1 MAELKEIAIGIA
13 QVLQHSAKPEPLPI
27 QLWNEPP
34 SHAANLVRHVID
46 ECLDAGMSLGSVNID
61 DSCWQAWVLD
71 GLEAS
76 HRGVPLRRDPSL
88 KQRLEFYRFPS

>member
-13 QVLQHSAKPEPLPI
+13 QVLRQSPIPEPLPI
-27 QLWNEPP
+27 QLWDEPP

-46 ECLDAGMSLGSVNID
+46 ECVDAGLPLAFVAVD

-71 GLEAS
+71 GIEPS
-76 HRGVPLRRDPSL
+76 HRGVALRREAKL
-88 KQRLEFYRFPS
+88 QQRLEFYRFSR